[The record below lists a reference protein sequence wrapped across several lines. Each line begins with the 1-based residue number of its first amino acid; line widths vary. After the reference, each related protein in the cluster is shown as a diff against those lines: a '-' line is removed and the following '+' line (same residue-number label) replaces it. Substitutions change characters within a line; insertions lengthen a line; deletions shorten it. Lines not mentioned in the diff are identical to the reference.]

1 VAETEAKAKVDDL
14 LRQGIT
20 AAKAG
25 QRERAREL
33 LMDVVEQDEEN
44 VLAWLWLS
52 GVVDSLEDRE
62 VCLENV
68 LSLDPANDMARKGLT
83 MLQRQRAQELMRQG
97 TAAAQAGQ
105 RGRAYELLTRVVA
118 LDEKNVAAWLW
129 LSDVADDVDEQKVCL
144 QNALSLDPYNDA
156 ALRGLALLEK
166 QEEKRPRPPGAGQ
179 ESPMGVRTPTHA
191 TPAAA
196 VLREDFASR
205 QPPTQ
210 PEPLSPKVDD
220 EFEDAYL
227 CPYCAAL
234 TDPNDLKCKACDGD
248 LWVKFR
254 LREERS
260 AWLWSTLTLPISG
273 ALQSGVGLVLLLLYA
288 YIAHTVPGDP
298 TEDVFGFVQLFL
310 RSALEIKTEP
320 FELLPVYFG
329 LSGNVPPQVASTALE
344 ALPRPIFFL
353 FTLPFLFSLTI
364 LIGLFYRWK
373 PILYLYLVS
382 SALGLILAIVGMLL
396 SSGNVYLLA
405 SAGFVALTTALM
417 LVMGYK
423 IREDFKWEKER
434 ILLRV
439 DPGLSSAA
447 DLIVRGNFYAQQ
459 KMWAMAAIHLRRAAG
474 LLLFDPDPRLAL
486 AAAYLRLKR
495 FDRVAEILAHVE
507 RIAPG
512 DLRIGKLRA
521 LLDEVRPT
529 ENAPGS
535 A

>member
-1 VAETEAKAKVDDL
+1 MAETEAKVDDL
-14 LRQGIT
+14 LRQGIA

-33 LMDVVEQDEEN
+33 LMGVVELDEEN

-68 LSLDPANDMARKGLT
+68 LSLDPANDMARQGMA

-105 RGRAYELLTRVVA
+105 RERAYELLTRVVA

-129 LSDVADDVDEQKVCL
+129 LSDVVDSLDEQKVCL
-144 QNALSLDPYNDA
+144 ENVLSLDPYNDA

-166 QEEKRPRPPGAGQ
+166 QEEKQPHPPGAVQ
-179 ESPMGVRTPTHA
+179 ESPMGVRIQTHA

-196 VLREDFASR
+196 MLREDFASR

-210 PEPLSPKVDD
+210 PEPPSPKIED
-220 EFEDAYL
+220 EFEDVYL

-234 TDPNDLKCKACDGD
+234 TDPDDLKCKACDGD

-320 FELLPVYFG
+320 FGLLPVYFG
-329 LSGNVPPQVASTALE
+329 LPGNVPPRVASAALE

-353 FTLPFLFSLTI
+353 FSVPFLFSLTI

-405 SAGFVALTTALM
+405 SMGFVALITALM
-417 LVMGYK
+417 LLMGYK

-434 ILLRV
+434 ILLRI
-439 DPGLSSAA
+439 DHGLSSAA
-447 DLIVRGNFYAQQ
+447 DLIVRGNFYTQR

-474 LLLFDPDPRLAL
+474 LMPFDPDPRLAL
-486 AAAYLRLKR
+486 AGAYLRLKR

-507 RIAPG
+507 RLAPG
-512 DLRIGKLRA
+512 DPRIGKLRA
-521 LLDEVRPT
+521 LLDELRPA
-529 ENAPGS
+529 ESAPGS